1 MEDAEIVALQ
11 NSLEEAQKQLID
23 VTAERDSLLE
33 ELAQVKDQNDSL
45 MTENAETKKL
55 NFTLARQLD
64 TKPRKTADQALVEM
78 FGKKGVTDEYKSD
91 LYNRK

>member
-11 NSLEEAQKQLID
+11 NSLDEAEQRLID
-23 VTAERDSLLE
+23 LTAERDSLLE

-45 MTENAETKKL
+45 IAENAETKKL

-64 TKPRKTADQALVEM
+64 TKPKETFEDLLLKSM
-78 FGKKGVTDEYKSD
+78 GVKQ
-91 LYNRK
+91 